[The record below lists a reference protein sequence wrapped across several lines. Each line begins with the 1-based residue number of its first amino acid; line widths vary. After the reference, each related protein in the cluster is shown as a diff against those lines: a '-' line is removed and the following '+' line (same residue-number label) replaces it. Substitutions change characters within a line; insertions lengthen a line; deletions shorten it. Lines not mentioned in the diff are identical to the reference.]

1 MQCINHPD
9 HPAVAICMSCGCALC
24 GACIHRT
31 VGNRVICSEAC
42 AANLSSLLNASHEG
56 ASRVARS
63 NRVTAWY
70 LWLVGAALLA
80 FGALILVSSGDWAFA
95 SYFVILGPV
104 SIVIGFF
111 YNRLGKRMSSAQQVP

>member
-1 MQCINHPD
+1 MQCINHSD
-9 HPAVAICMSCGCALC
+9 CPAVAICMSCGCALC

-31 VGNRVICSEAC
+31 IGNRVVCSDAC
-42 AANLSSLLNASHEG
+42 AANLSSLLNTAHEG

-70 LWLVGAALLA
+70 LWLLGATLLA
-80 FGALILVSSGDWAFA
+80 FGTFILLSTGDWGFA

-111 YNRLGKRMSSAQQVP
+111 YNRLGNRLPSAQQAP